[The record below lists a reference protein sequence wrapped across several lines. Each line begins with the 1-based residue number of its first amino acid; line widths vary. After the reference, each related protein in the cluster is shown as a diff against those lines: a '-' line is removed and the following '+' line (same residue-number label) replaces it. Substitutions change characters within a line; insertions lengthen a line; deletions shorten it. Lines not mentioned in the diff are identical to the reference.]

1 MQGRDVARGSL
12 IFRAR
17 ETKDPFSM
25 GARLCRPDFWKIFQL
40 ELKNNKVISRCVGKE
55 LFLG

>member
-12 IFRAR
+12 IFRAG

-25 GARLCRPDFWKIFQL
+25 GARLCRPDFTRTDMHIDNIVLAWAD
-40 ELKNNKVISRCVGKE
+40 NDV
-55 LFLG
+55 